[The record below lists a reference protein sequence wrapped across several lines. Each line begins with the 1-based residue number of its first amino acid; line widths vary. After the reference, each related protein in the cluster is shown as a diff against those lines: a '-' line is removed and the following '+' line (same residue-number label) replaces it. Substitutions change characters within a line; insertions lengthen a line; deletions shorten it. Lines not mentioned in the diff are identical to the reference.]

1 MYYSPDVTVFT
12 NEYTLRFLME
22 ELVEQSY
29 GIEGDFEEMLTQK
42 VYGVCYSDLTKQI
55 HWSVKVQHKQL
66 TKVKATV
73 PWQFYLKL

>member
-29 GIEGDFEEMLTQK
+29 GIEGDFEEMLTQFK
-42 VYGVCYSDLTKQI
+42 
-55 HWSVKVQHKQL
+55 
-66 TKVKATV
+66 
-73 PWQFYLKL
+73 